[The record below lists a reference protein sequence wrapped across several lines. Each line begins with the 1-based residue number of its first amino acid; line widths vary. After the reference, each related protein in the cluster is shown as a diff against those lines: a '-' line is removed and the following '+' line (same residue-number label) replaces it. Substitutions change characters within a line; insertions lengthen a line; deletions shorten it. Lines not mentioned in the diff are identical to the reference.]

1 MNTIL
6 CNFFWTDVFPDLW
19 WGLVVAVVIIWSQYI
34 VRPLI
39 KGYINSKIV
48 ILDKQ
53 QSHEKQ
59 MKDDAHEREK
69 EWVHFNDIKACTDK
83 QMQEKQQQLKKE
95 NKDLKNQLELEKVN
109 QDLLDKQL
117 KVYKAFM
124 SALNL
129 EIKPKAENS
138 KKE

>member
-1 MNTIL
+1 MNMLL
-6 CNFFWTDVFPDLW
+6 CDFFWTEVFPHLW

-59 MKDDAHEREK
+59 MKDDAHAREK
-69 EWVHFNDIKACTDK
+69 EWADFNNIKASTDEK
-83 QMQEKQQQLKKE
+83 LQEQLQLLKKE
-95 NKDLKNQLELEKVN
+95 NNTLKNQLELEKVN

-129 EIKPKAENS
+129 EVKPKTENS

>member
-1 MNTIL
+1 MSELLEIIKEIENLLWAIIL
-6 CNFFWTDVFPDLW
+6 
-19 WGLVVAVVIIWSQYI
+19 LVAIYI
-34 VRPLI
+34 VLKYYCMPTRQL
-39 KGYINSKIV
+39 K
-48 ILDKQ
+48 
-53 QSHEKQ
+53 HERQ

-83 QMQEKQQQLKKE
+83 QMQEKLQQLKKE